1 MPRVA
6 RAFEVDVFF
15 RAFGDYSLPAKFI
28 DGLG

>member
-6 RAFEVDVFF
+6 GALDVDVFF
-15 RAFGDYSLPAKFI
+15 RAFGDYSLPAQFT